1 MITFVRLHGTN
12 IQTCLYICKEII
24 NIFIIKITNMLLP
37 PDNQRIKDVI
47 DFYCKGNE
55 LLFSR
60 EIGISQP
67 RINRLFKIDPR
78 SDKYPAPSYEI
89 VQAIINKFVEVDP
102 RWLLTGEG
110 MPNFGNNDSKVDG
123 KVVCDFPIEYG
134 KTNSIN
140 KDDLE
145 GNPNGNP
152 NGNLTPF
159 FMPNS
164 GKTTG
169 TNIIEVPVPVED
181 ESEMVAIPVV
191 DISVAAGSGFYNPD
205 KLSEIDCIRM
215 PRSMVKGG
223 QPHLCVRIKGES
235 MVPTLQD
242 GGYLIIRLLDRS
254 EWCDIHDGHVYV
266 VSEVAGRAF
275 VKRLKNRLSEHG
287 FVVCMSDSA
296 DVQRYPN
303 FNLMENELNTIWH
316 AEWYISAKMPN
327 IHATYYNKVSQL
339 EDKYD
344 DVVNQLQQISREIRA
359 LASNK

>member
-1 MITFVRLHGTN
+1 MELHLIIKSIRKFTGLSQEDFANKLGMTRSNLSQMEIGRNTPSIALLNDIAN
-12 IQTCLYICKEII
+12 IFHI
-24 NIFIIKITNMLLP
+24 NIGVVFQMINSDERDLAILMPLLS
-37 PDNQRIKDVI
+37 DQNSCKVNCKD
-47 DFYCKGNE
+47 DC
-55 LLFSR
+55 
-60 EIGISQP
+60 
-67 RINRLFKIDPR
+67 
-78 SDKYPAPSYEI
+78 
-89 VQAIINKFVEVDP
+89 
-102 RWLLTGEG
+102 
-110 MPNFGNNDSKVDG
+110 
-123 KVVCDFPIEYG
+123 KVVCDSPIEYG

-140 KDDLE
+140 KDDLV

-152 NGNLTPF
+152 KGNLTPF

-169 TNIIEVPVPVED
+169 TNIVELPIPMED

-205 KLSEIDCIRM
+205 QLSEIDCIRM

-242 GGYLIIRLLDRS
+242 GGYLIIRLLDRC
-254 EWCDIHDGHVYV
+254 EWADIRDGHVYV
-266 VSEVAGRAF
+266 VSEVVGRAF

-287 FVVCMSDSA
+287 FIVCMSDSA

-303 FNLMENELNTIWH
+303 FNLMENEINTIWH

-327 IHATYYNKVSQL
+327 IHATYYNKVGEL
-339 EDKYD
+339 ENKYD
-344 DVVNQLQQISREIRA
+344 DVVDQLQQLAREVRA
-359 LASNK
+359 LAKQ